1 MSDWMLDRVS
11 NSAGRRLV
19 GRDGELRSLF
29 GYLDEVDSRGRAVG
43 LLGEPGVGKSALQLE
58 VVEHARSLGFTVLS
72 AQGSQSETH
81 LPFAGLHQALRPL
94 LPRVDGLP
102 ATQREALLACFAM
115 SDSIEVNPFF
125 AYLAALEL
133 LADSSGQTPVL
144 VCLDDLHWMD
154 RPSIDAFAFVS
165 RRIVSERV
173 VVLCASRPGSLPFVD
188 AHTIEWMDL
197 GGIDEAASAVLLD
210 ARAPHLAST
219 VRDRVLRQARGNPL
233 ALIEFA
239 TALESG
245 RYAWTEFDEVLPMTT
260 RLERAFAARAE
271 HLSPAVRAVLTV
283 AAIDDGDDI
292 NDLLAAAEVLYGA
305 PLDRVTA
312 QPAFEHGLLTV
323 VGDRYR
329 IAHPLVGSALRQA
342 TPLTA
347 TPAGARGARACAG
360 RASGPGGVAPSLLGV
375 GT

>member
-1 MSDWMLDRVS
+1 
-11 NSAGRRLV
+11 
-19 GRDGELRSLF
+19 
-29 GYLDEVDSRGRAVG
+29 
-43 LLGEPGVGKSALQLE
+43 
-58 VVEHARSLGFTVLS
+58 
-72 AQGSQSETH
+72 
-81 LPFAGLHQALRPL
+81 
-94 LPRVDGLP
+94 
-102 ATQREALLACFAM
+102 M

-260 RLERAFAARAE
+260 RLEQAFAARAE

-283 AAIDDGDDI
+283 AAVDDGDRDGKENRRQMKVVVRPEGLPELGLI
-292 NDLLAAAEVLYGA
+292 DLVAKPIADTGNGESDRGRCEREHERFDEQLHDDAPPARPESGTHRDLALAQRRS
-305 PLDRVTA
+305 RVD
-312 QPAFEHGLLTV
+312 QHGHV
-323 VGDRYR
+323 QRDDD
-329 IAHPLVGSALRQA
+329 Q
-342 TPLTA
+342 
-347 TPAGARGARACAG
+347 
-360 RASGPGGVAPSLLGV
+360 
-375 GT
+375 